1 MYLTRLFKLMAE
13 RSASDL
19 FVTCGAPIHIKV
31 NNQMVPVS
39 TQPIDPTTAKT
50 IAYEMMNDQQIERF
64 ERDLEMNVSHI
75 EPELGNFR
83 INIMKQRG
91 TVSMVVRFIRV
102 NIPQFEKL
110 SLPPVLLDLIM
121 AKRGLILVV
130 GATGSGKSTTLA
142 SLIDY
147 RSQRTPGHII
157 TLEDPV
163 EYLMQHKRSLINQRE
178 IGHDTKSYD
187 AALVNALRQA
197 PDVLMIG
204 EVRERATFQHV
215 LTHTLTGH
223 MCLTTLHANNA
234 YHALSR
240 ILAMY
245 PQEHRNSLLSDLSY
259 GLRAIIAQRLIRT
272 TKGTLQPAVEI
283 LLNTHLI
290 SEFIQKGEL
299 EKVKEAMEQSL
310 TQGSQT
316 FEQALAKMVIDG
328 TVDMDEALSASD
340 SPTNLTWL
348 LNNAAHSQAVASSGP
363 SAAGTSANTP
373 ASKSL
378 DFDIKLS

>member
-1 MYLTRLFKLMAE
+1 MYLKRLFKLMAD

-19 FVTCGAPIHIKV
+19 FVSCGAPIHIKV
-31 NNQMVPVS
+31 NGQITPVS
-39 TQPIDPTTAKT
+39 TQTIDPATAQT
-50 IAYEMMNDQQIERF
+50 IAYEMMKPDQIERF
-64 ERDLEMNVSHI
+64 EREHEMNVSHI

-83 INIMKQRG
+83 INIMRQRG

-102 NIPQFEKL
+102 TIPVFETL
-110 SLPPVLLDLIM
+110 NLPSVLLDLVM
-121 AKRGLILVV
+121 SKRGLILVV

-142 SLIDY
+142 SMLDFRAK
-147 RSQRTPGHII
+147 RSPGHII

-204 EVRERATFQHV
+204 ETRDRSTFQHV

-223 MCLTTLHANNA
+223 LCLSTLHANNA

-240 ILAMY
+240 ILSMY
-245 PQEHRNSLLSDLSY
+245 PLEHRQSLLSDLSY

-272 TKGTLQPAVEI
+272 KNGALQPAVEV
-283 LLNTHLI
+283 LLNTALI
-290 SEFIQKGEL
+290 SDFIQKGEM

-310 TQGSQT
+310 TPGCQT
-316 FEQALAKMVIDG
+316 FEQALCKMVLEG
-328 TVDMDEALSASD
+328 TVDVNEALAASD
-340 SPTNLTWL
+340 SPTNLQWQ
-348 LNNAAHSQAVASSGP
+348 LNNAAQNASLATKVAP
-363 SAAGTSANTP
+363 ANEPNKAP
-373 ASKSL
+373 ARQVV
-378 DFDIKLS
+378 DFDIPLS

>member
-1 MYLTRLFKLMAE
+1 MYLKRLFKLMAD

-31 NNQMVPVS
+31 NGQMTPVS
-39 TQPIDPTTAKT
+39 TQPIDPNTAKT
-50 IAYEMMNDQQIERF
+50 IAYEMMTPAQIERF

-83 INIMKQRG
+83 INIMHQRG
-91 TVSMVVRFIRV
+91 TVSMVIRFIRV
-102 NIPQFEKL
+102 NIPAFESL
-110 SLPPVLLDLIM
+110 NLPPVLLDLVM

-142 SLIDY
+142 SMLNF
-147 RSQRTPGHII
+147 RATRAPGHII

-178 IGHDTKSYD
+178 IGHDTRSYES
-187 AALVNALRQA
+187 ALVNALRQA

-204 EVRERATFQHV
+204 EVRDRSTFQHV

-245 PQEHRNSLLSDLSY
+245 PMENRDGLLADLSY
-259 GLRAIIAQRLIRT
+259 GLRAIIAQRLVRT
-272 TKGTLQPAVEI
+272 SKGGMQPAVEV
-283 LLNTHLI
+283 LLNTSLI
-290 SEFIQKGEL
+290 SDFIMKGEIG
-299 EKVKEAMEQSL
+299 KIKEAMEQSL
-310 TQGSQT
+310 TPGSQT
-316 FEQALAKMVIDG
+316 FEQALCKMVIDG
-328 TVDMDEALSASD
+328 SIETDEALVAAD
-340 SPTNLTWL
+340 SPTNLQWL
-348 LNNAAHSQAVASSGP
+348 LNNAAHSASISTNKPASPAAPAQGKQAVV
-363 SAAGTSANTP
+363 
-373 ASKSL
+373 
-378 DFDIKLS
+378 DFDISLS